1 MRQVSNKDSVFITA
15 AAEEAKNS
23 PVLMRHGA
31 VAVANGRIIAKG
43 HNDYHYKCI
52 NKINGRIYLSCRMCR
67 FFTQINETQ
76 KLTEYFITKI

>member
-43 HNDYHYKCI
+43 HNDYRTNASTKLMGEYTCHAECAV
-52 NKINGRIYLSCRMCR
+52 L
-67 FFTQINETQ
+67 QINETQ